1 MSRLF
6 LIRFS
11 FLTFKNI
18 INSKIN
24 LLINLSIFII
34 IFALT
39 ASAVSILFE
48 NRIEQLE
55 SRVTKNEINNIV
67 YTKWLNKSPKIIINI
82 NNIYQARIDEKLFTE
97 IIKLLPD
104 DDDHQTSQIYSS
116 RYEYYMYYYFLHDFV
131 KVNFKSMDIALT
143 DAILL
148 ADSKNDIDLIN
159 IKKNEFYNLVNE
171 FDINRSKGLKLGDEN
186 KLLDSWSD
194 GQLHY
199 TKYSEL
205 IKKKIYIIDK
215 QRLFFLKFVSKY
227 FSTKRDQ
234 FIANNKK
241 DLTEI
246 KELATLETRF
256 ILSAFVIQF
265 LIFILLQIFE
275 VTVERGRKNEK
286 I

>member
-55 SRVTKNEINNIV
+55 SRITKNEINNIV

-82 NNIYQARIDEKLFTE
+82 NNIYQARIDEKLFTK

-104 DDDHQTSQIYSS
+104 DDDHQTSKIYSS

-148 ADSKNDIDLIN
+148 ANSKYDIDLIN
-159 IKKNEFYNLVNE
+159 VKKKEFYDLVNE
-171 FDINRSKGLKLGDEN
+171 FDINRSNGLKLRDEN

-199 TKYSEL
+199 EKYSEL
-205 IKKKIYIIDK
+205 IKKKIDIIEN

-227 FSTKRDQ
+227 FSKKRDQ

-256 ILSAFVIQF
+256 IFSAFVIQF